1 MCNGLNRALGIALLL
16 AAGGAGLVPAFA
28 RDKPRDICQGMSGAR
43 NGVQYCQTPLQ
54 ALLANSG
61 DYDGRHVAAF
71 GYLLHEGGSSD
82 ALGPSADA
90 LRRIDF
96 IGCVAVDL
104 SGAEYE
110 DSVRGIEQ
118 GLYFVMVQGVY
129 HAGAVNGAC
138 VGELRAPFISRISKV
153 DEVD

>member
-1 MCNGLNRALGIALLL
+1 
-16 AAGGAGLVPAFA
+16 
-28 RDKPRDICQGMSGAR
+28 MSGSR
-43 NGVQYCQTPLQ
+43 NDVQSCQTPLQ

-61 DYDGRHVAAF
+61 GYDGGHVAAF

-90 LRRIDF
+90 L
-96 IGCVAVDL
+96 VDL

-110 DSVRGIEQ
+110 DSVRGIEP
-118 GLYFVMVQGVY
+118 GLYFVMLQGMY
-129 HAGAVNGAC
+129 YAGGAVNGAC
-138 VGELRAPFISRISKV
+138 VGELRAPFISRTSKV